1 ITTHTHSSRPYIPIH
16 FANLYTFYVE
26 RIIRD
31 VIIAKMAAA
40 CCVAANV
47 KAVFLVLLSAFAAQ
61 GSSRGPCDPL
71 TPEYCQLPWPNSFFT
86 RPDAAAATGLRVN
99 MSQETWPRD
108 STGRGVDPVEWN
120 TMDGFSPFPSI
131 MTYFPGLSD
140 SGLPHHWD
148 METSLDITSPTIIM
162 DFDSG
167 EVLPHFAE
175 LDSALGVSSQN
186 GQRETTHLATLTQ
199 RESKLGLY
207 YNLVLFPANITLLE

>member
-1 ITTHTHSSRPYIPIH
+1 
-16 FANLYTFYVE
+16 
-26 RIIRD
+26 
-31 VIIAKMAAA
+31 
-40 CCVAANV
+40 
-47 KAVFLVLLSAFAAQ
+47 
-61 GSSRGPCDPL
+61 
-71 TPEYCQLPWPNSFFT
+71 
-86 RPDAAAATGLRVN
+86 
-99 MSQETWPRD
+99 
-108 STGRGVDPVEWN
+108 
-120 TMDGFSPFPSI
+120 MDGFSPFPSI

-207 YNLVLFPANITLLE
+207 YNLVLFPANITLLDCRTERS